1 MVLGLL
7 FLSHDWTAH
16 PMWLQRGG
24 MTLPL
29 LLLLLLPLALNGHRQ
44 MPTSLQVSD
53 VLSNRHIMIDA

>member
-29 LLLLLLPLALNGHRQ
+29 LLLLLLPLALDGHSQ
-44 MPTSLQVSD
+44 TSNVLQVSD
-53 VLSNRHIMIDA
+53 ILSHKLTSR